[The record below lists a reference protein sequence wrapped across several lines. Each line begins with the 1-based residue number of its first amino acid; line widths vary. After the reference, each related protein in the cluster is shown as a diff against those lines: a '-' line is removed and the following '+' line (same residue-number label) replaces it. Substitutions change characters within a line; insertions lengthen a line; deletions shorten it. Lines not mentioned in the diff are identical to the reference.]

1 MRLCKNLAAPI
12 HGAYLDLGPSEEQ
25 SAEFDRLLSEMG
37 QSIGWMLR
45 VYGELLGQIRRLSD

>member
-1 MRLCKNLAAPI
+1 MGDKLTLRMLSSDEVGKVR
-12 HGAYLDLGPSEEQ
+12 EQ
-25 SAEFDRLLSEMG
+25 CLRLLSEMG